1 LLILKIKEKEQK
13 QQKMNKKE
21 FIDITSPNQ
30 FEIRA
35 GYLAK
40 TDKKK
45 IDYSVNIYF
54 FIPTNLSIN
63 SSTYTNEDFYNDH
76 ISYIRLITPKHELG
90 ILKNK
95 LQGLVMALKSNIDNT
110 EEISLIKHEI
120 KLVVCSYIS
129 YLRKY
134 SKNLIQKDIKPKR
147 VRVLLKRI
155 KEFDEI
161 KKELLALEINK
172 NDEKLVHLI
181 ESTAEYLSL
190 TTQHYLF
197 KINMHLKS
205 YGDVYNVIVNEIVK
219 LINEEI
225 KFCKKNNFPII
236 SSDEYENEKVIFRY
250 SVFKKY
256 FYSVLYLYQKRKED
270 GKSVKEFYYAI
281 AAGISMIF
289 TTIVVFTTQQEYGN
303 FTASFFAALV
313 ISYMFKDRL
322 KEAYRQYFDK
332 KIALKTYD
340 YKERIYDSEKK
351 SLFAFVKERMRFI
364 KKDDLNDKVVEARL
378 KGVPS
383 RLSTWY
389 LGEDII
395 KYEKHISL
403 YNKNIQSC
411 YNNTVTGIHNIM
423 RFDITKFLKKMD
435 EPKVPLYRSNGTSL
449 YGSKVYHV
457 NVIVEYKSQ
466 EDTFCHKARLILDKK
481 GIKRVELPEFNIKIF
496 PQGNLKKEN
505 NWFRLK
511 KSGLLRKIIKEKNA

>member
-1 LLILKIKEKEQK
+1 
-13 QQKMNKKE
+13 MNKKD
-21 FIDITSPNQ
+21 FIKITNPNQ

-35 GYLAK
+35 GYLAN

-45 IDYSVNIYF
+45 IDYSINIYLF
-54 FIPTNLSIN
+54 LPTNLSIN
-63 SSTYTNEDFYNDH
+63 NNTYLNDDFYNDH

-95 LQGLVMALKSNIDNT
+95 FKGLIMALKNNMDNS
-110 EEISLIKHEI
+110 EEKSILKHEV
-120 KLVVCSYIS
+120 KLVVCSYTS
-129 YLRKY
+129 YLRDY
-134 SKNLIQKDIKPKR
+134 SKNLTKKSVKPKR
-147 VRVLLKRI
+147 IRVLLKRI

-161 KKELLALEINK
+161 KKDLLSLHVNK
-172 NDEKLVHLI
+172 DDEKLLHLV

-205 YGDVYNVIVNEIVK
+205 FGDEHNEIINDIVK
-219 LINEEI
+219 LINEET

-256 FYSVLYLYQKRKED
+256 FYGVLYLYQKRKED
-270 GKSVKEFYYAI
+270 GVSIKEFYYAM

-289 TTIVVFTTQQEYGN
+289 TTVVVFATQQEYGN
-303 FTASFFAALV
+303 FTTSFFAALV

-322 KEAYRQYFDK
+322 KEAYRHYFDK

-340 YKERIYDSEKK
+340 YKERIYDTDKRSI
-351 SLFAFVKERMRFI
+351 FAFIKERMRFI
-364 KKDDLNDKVVEARL
+364 EKEDLNEKVVETRL
-378 KGVPS
+378 RGVQN
-383 RLSTWY
+383 RLSTWF

-395 KYEKHISL
+395 KYEKNISL
-403 YNKNIQSC
+403 YNKNIQSY
-411 YNNTVTGIHNIM
+411 YNNTISGIHNIM
-423 RFDITKFLKKMD
+423 RFDISKFLKKMD

-457 NVIVEYKSQ
+457 NIVVEYKS
-466 EDTFCHKARLILDKK
+466 EEKTSYHKARLILDKK
-481 GIKRVELPEFNIKIF
+481 GIKRVELPEFDIKLF
-496 PQGNLKKEN
+496 PQSKLKREK
-505 NWFRLK
+505 NWFKLK

>member
-1 LLILKIKEKEQK
+1 
-13 QQKMNKKE
+13 MNKKE
-21 FIDITSPNQ
+21 FIKITSPNQ

-35 GYLAK
+35 GYLANK
-40 TDKKK
+40 EKKK
-45 IDYSVNIYF
+45 IDYSVNIYL

-76 ISYIRLITPKHELG
+76 MSYIRLITPKYELG

-95 LQGLVMALKSNIDNT
+95 LKGLVMALKNNMDND
-110 EEISLIKHEI
+110 EEKSVLKHEV

-129 YLRKY
+129 YLRNY
-134 SKNLIQKDIKPKR
+134 SKSLTKKGVKPKR
-147 VRVLLKRI
+147 IRVLLQRI

-161 KKELLALEINK
+161 KKELLSLHVNSD
-172 NDEKLVHLI
+172 DEKLLYLV

-205 YGDVYNVIVNEIVK
+205 FGDEYNEIINEIVK

-236 SSDEYENEKVIFRY
+236 SADEYENEKVIFRY

-270 GKSVKEFYYAI
+270 GKGIKEFYYAI
-281 AAGISMIF
+281 AAGISMVF

-303 FTASFFAALV
+303 FTTSFFAALV

-322 KEAYRQYFDK
+322 KEAYRHYFDK

-340 YKERIYDSEKK
+340 YKERIYDADKR
-351 SLFAFVKERMRFI
+351 SLFALIKERMRFI
-364 KKDDLNDKVVEARL
+364 SKDDLNEKVVKARL
-378 KGVPS
+378 RGVPN
-383 RLSTWY
+383 RLSTWF

-395 KYEKHISL
+395 KYEKNISL
-403 YNKNIQSC
+403 YNKNIQSY
-411 YNNTVTGIHNIM
+411 YNNTVNGIHNIM
-423 RFDITKFLKKMD
+423 RFDISKFLKKMD

-457 NVIVEYKSQ
+457 NIIVEYKAEEETSY
-466 EDTFCHKARLILDKK
+466 HKARLILDKN
-481 GIKRVELPEFNIKIF
+481 GIKRVELPEFDIKLF
-496 PQGNLKKEN
+496 PQGSLRKEK

-511 KSGLLRKIIKEKNA
+511 KSGLLRKIIKDKNA